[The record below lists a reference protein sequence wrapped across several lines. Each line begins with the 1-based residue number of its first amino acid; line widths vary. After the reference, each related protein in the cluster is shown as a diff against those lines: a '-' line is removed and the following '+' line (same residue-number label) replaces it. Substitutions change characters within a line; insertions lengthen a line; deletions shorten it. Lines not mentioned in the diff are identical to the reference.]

1 MAFSLFGNEDVLEQ
15 KKRELDACTY
25 QYDSAVSLVTST
37 VQSLKVLGED
47 IDNKIRE
54 IEEYNSRLMETR
66 EEYIKMKA
74 KNDKV
79 AANFSAL
86 LGE

>member
-1 MAFSLFGNEDVLEQ
+1 MSLFGNDDVLEL
-15 KKRELDACTY
+15 KKRELNACTQ
-25 QYDSAVSLVTST
+25 QYDSAISLVTST
-37 VQSLKVLGED
+37 VQNLKQLGED

-66 EEYIKMKA
+66 EEYIRMKE

>member
-1 MAFSLFGNEDVLEQ
+1 MAFTLFGTEDVLEQ
-15 KKRELDACTY
+15 KKRELDACAY

-37 VQSLKVLGED
+37 VQNLKLLGED

-54 IEEYNSRLMETR
+54 IEEYNSRLMQTR
-66 EEYIKMKA
+66 EEYVRMKE

>member
-15 KKRELDACTY
+15 KKRELDACTQ

-37 VQSLKVLGED
+37 VQNLRLLGED

-66 EEYIKMKA
+66 EEYIRVKE

>member
-15 KKRELDACTY
+15 KKRELDACTH

-37 VQSLKVLGED
+37 VQNLRELGED
-47 IDNKIRE
+47 IAGKIRE
-54 IEEYNSRLMETR
+54 IEEYNSKLMETR
-66 EEYIKMKA
+66 DEYIRMKE